1 MGIQFDGLFAV
12 TDLSAIGAIQFFKSQ
27 KIKIPDEVSVVGFGN
42 WRLSKFT
49 VPSITSV
56 DQAGIEMGKQI
67 FDVFLNETSLK
78 KKGEDINANKII
90 NIKSKLITRESS
102 SK

>member
-1 MGIQFDGLFAV
+1 MTLCM
-12 TDLSAIGAIQFFKSQ
+12 T
-27 KIKIPDEVSVVGFGN
+27 
-42 WRLSKFT
+42 
-49 VPSITSV
+49 V

>member
-1 MGIQFDGLFAV
+1 MEKYHIPFDQKKIILCENGDEKEGYHAAKKVFGMGIQFDGLFAV

-27 KIKIPDEVSVVGFGN
+27 KNKIPDEVSVVGFGN

-56 DQAGIEMGKQI
+56 DQAGMKW
-67 FDVFLNETSLK
+67 VNRFLMFS
-78 KKGEDINANKII
+78 
-90 NIKSKLITRESS
+90 
-102 SK
+102 